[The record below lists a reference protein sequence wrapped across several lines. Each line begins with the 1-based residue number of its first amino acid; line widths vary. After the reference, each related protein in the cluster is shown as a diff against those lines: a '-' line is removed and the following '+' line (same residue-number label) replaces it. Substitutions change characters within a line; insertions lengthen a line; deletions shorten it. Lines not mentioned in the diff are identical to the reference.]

1 MEAENNFPEKQL
13 NEFVSR
19 MQQAAGDNLE
29 SMVLYGSA
37 VTGEYDPGFSNI
49 NLLCFLRDT
58 SFPKLQALSPAVDW
72 WFKAGH
78 RPPMLITRDELEHS
92 LDVFVIELMDIRRQ
106 HKVLFGAD
114 YLSTLDI
121 PMTLHRA
128 QLEYELREKLILLR
142 QHLLLAANE
151 PAQIWTLLLRSL
163 PAFAT
168 LCRHAVIAQGQPV
181 PSTKRDAIQ
190 ELASGLAF
198 DAAPFLTLLDI
209 REHKAQRSQF
219 KVAEL
224 AGQYLAAVERVT
236 AAVDRMLDKPE
247 ILGS

>member
-1 MEAENNFPEKQL
+1 MAAENNFPEKQL

-19 MQQAAGDNLE
+19 MQQAAGDNLK
-29 SMVLYGSA
+29 SVVLYGSA

-49 NLLCFLRDT
+49 NLLCFLGDT
-58 SFPKLQALSPAVDW
+58 SFPRLQALSPAVEW

-92 LDVFVIELMDIRRQ
+92 VDVFVIELMDIRRQ
-106 HKVLFGAD
+106 HKILFGED

-142 QHLLLAANE
+142 QHLLLAANDPE
-151 PAQIWTLLLRSL
+151 QIWTLLLRSL

-181 PSTKRDAIQ
+181 PATKRDAIQ
-190 ELASGLAF
+190 QLASGLGF

-209 REHKAQRSQF
+209 REHKAQRSHF
-219 KVAEL
+219 KVADL